1 MTRASSHGRP
11 LRDVPHPAGTDP
23 AAGGGK
29 APAGM
34 WWVAWRQHRAQLAI
48 SLGLLVA
55 LALAWVV
62 FRLALVSRLA
72 ELTGGDD
79 SRCTSIEPSS
89 GLSSDYCPEQV
100 YGAVQAEFGTL
111 WGLLRLG
118 MLALPLVLG
127 AFVGAPLFAR
137 EFEQHTQVYVLTQSI
152 SRMRWW
158 ATKVTVV
165 AVPVVLG
172 MIGVGLLMEWAS
184 APFAAYSYGSMN
196 TPEFETRGIIP
207 AVFTALTIAL
217 GVCAGIVLRS
227 TVNALAVTIVVAGML
242 VVVLGLVRPHLLTPD
257 RIVNPVA
264 LSDSGTDGFHPDAR
278 SWFLDS
284 GYLDAGGTPVDFSG
298 SCPALDA
305 GPVSTTDDQ
314 VNHTRSDCMR
324 DQGIVSEY
332 IDYLPAERRT
342 ALQLAVTG
350 ICAALT
356 ALILA
361 AGVVVLRRR
370 VL

>member
-29 APAGM
+29 APGGM

-55 LALAWVV
+55 
-62 FRLALVSRLA
+62 LA

-137 EFEQHTQVYVLTQSI
+137 EIEQHTQVYVLTQSI

-172 MIGVGLLMEWAS
+172 MIGVGLLMEWAF

-217 GVCAGIVLRS
+217 GVSAGIVLRS

-242 VVVLGLVRPHLLTPD
+242 VVVLGLVRPHLLTRTESSTPS
-257 RIVNPVA
+257 RSATPAQTASTPTPEAGFSIAATSTPAAHRSISPAVA
-264 LSDSGTDGFHPDAR
+264 QHLTPGRSAR
-278 SWFLDS
+278 P
-284 GYLDAGGTPVDFSG
+284 TTR
-298 SCPALDA
+298 
-305 GPVSTTDDQ
+305 STTPGRIACATKASSASTSTTYQ
-314 VNHTRSDCMR
+314 RN
-324 DQGIVSEY
+324 
-332 IDYLPAERRT
+332 AERRCNSRSP
-342 ALQLAVTG
+342 ASA
-350 ICAALT
+350 
-356 ALILA
+356 
-361 AGVVVLRRR
+361 RP
-370 VL
+370 